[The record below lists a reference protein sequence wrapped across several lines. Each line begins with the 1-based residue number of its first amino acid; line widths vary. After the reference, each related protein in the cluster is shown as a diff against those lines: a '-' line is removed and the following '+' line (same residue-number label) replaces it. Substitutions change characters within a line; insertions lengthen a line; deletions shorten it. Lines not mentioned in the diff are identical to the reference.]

1 MAVINRLLQ
10 QRHAFYRGLLVVE
23 VLALVGLRGLEE
35 APRLVSLVYLVIASV
50 AVLLDSPLLP
60 QHRLKRKVGES
71 IPQQLKLRLQKA
83 LLRRQVVGFAWLL
96 AFLIEVIWQTALV
109 IDPALAVQ
117 LSVLHLVVWL
127 VLMLQLLWGL
137 VNALAEEPLFNSDLL
152 MGAAAGYLLVGFT
165 GGIVLNSLLVLDPA
179 AFNLQDHG
187 HALPVGVGHAPAMLG
202 AAFASLTT
210 LGSPSLTNGSLTSLR
225 EWISPGSKP
234 GRWKPVKISPV
245 RDLFAASLFIRSQSL
260 AKGEK
265 VRTLVFPG
273 GSPFLVDIESLGPEK
288 ITIAG
293 SPRDA
298 LRLDIKIQSVN
309 TKKGNA
315 LEPHRKFR
323 SGTLWLSND
332 ADRKSLGL
340 SVNVSEDWAV
350 CADGDNL
357 ALSKSAHVIH

>member
-10 QRHAFYRGLLVVE
+10 QRHAFYRGLLAVE

-60 QHRLKRKVGES
+60 QNRLEPSLGES
-71 IPQQLKLRLQKA
+71 IPQRLKPRLQKA

-127 VLMLQLLWGL
+127 VLMLQLLWNL
-137 VNALAEEPLFNSDLL
+137 INALAEEPLFNGDLL

-179 AFNLQDHG
+179 AFNLPAHG
-187 HALPVGVGHAPAMLG
+187 HALPDGIGHAPAMLG

-210 LGSPSLTNGSLTSLR
+210 IGSPVLKSGSLTSLTASVGITIVGQLYVAILIAGVLGKPR
-225 EWISPGSKP
+225 VLGNQKAVDTPSKP
-234 GRWKPVKISPV
+234 
-245 RDLFAASLFIRSQSL
+245 AA
-260 AKGEK
+260 A
-265 VRTLVFPG
+265 
-273 GSPFLVDIESLGPEK
+273 PE
-288 ITIAG
+288 AEH
-293 SPRDA
+293 PRGQRA
-298 LRLDIKIQSVN
+298 AAQIKIRR
-309 TKKGNA
+309 
-315 LEPHRKFR
+315 PRR
-323 SGTLWLSND
+323 
-332 ADRKSLGL
+332 
-340 SVNVSEDWAV
+340 
-350 CADGDNL
+350 
-357 ALSKSAHVIH
+357 

>member
-35 APRLVSLVYLVIASV
+35 SPRLVSLVYLVIASV

-60 QHRLKRKVGES
+60 QHRLERKVGES

-210 LGSPSLTNGSLTSLR
+210 LGSPSLTNGSLTSLT
-225 EWISPGSKP
+225 GS
-234 GRWKPVKISPV
+234 VC
-245 RDLFAASLFIRSQSL
+245 
-260 AKGEK
+260 
-265 VRTLVFPG
+265 
-273 GSPFLVDIESLGPEK
+273 
-288 ITIAG
+288 ITIVGQLYVAILIAG
-293 SPRDA
+293 VLGKPRKLGKSGQPA
-298 LRLDIKIQSVN
+298 AAPESEHPEFRRAAAPIKLR
-309 TKKGNA
+309 
-315 LEPHRKFR
+315 R
-323 SGTLWLSND
+323 S
-332 ADRKSLGL
+332 RR
-340 SVNVSEDWAV
+340 
-350 CADGDNL
+350 
-357 ALSKSAHVIH
+357 